1 MQKMIK
7 KYKEISEKTK
17 DLLQGFYSNYALE
30 LMATVDFLLV
40 TDVRLKDWLS
50 KDREYV
56 RSIIDCDLAEWSKR
70 KQQKFS
76 ESHFC

>member
-1 MQKMIK
+1 
-7 KYKEISEKTK
+7 
-17 DLLQGFYSNYALE
+17 
-30 LMATVDFLLV
+30 MATVDFLLV